1 MQDLNGSTNSWL
13 ALMANYDPVSF
24 AYQEGIGQPSTQVPI
39 RLADFG
45 IYGGAGVPA
54 STLGANGDFFFR
66 SDGAGGAN
74 TTIYHKEAGA
84 WVGLT
89 A

>member
-1 MQDLNGSTNSWL
+1 MPDL
-13 ALMANYDPVSF
+13 DPSSY
-24 AYQEGIGQPSTQVPI
+24 AYQEGIGQVPSLL
-39 RLADFG
+39 RLAQFR
-45 IYGGAGVPA
+45 IYGG
-54 STLGANGDFFFR
+54 TGAPSNSVGADGDFFLR

-74 TTIYHKEAGA
+74 TCIYHKEAGA

>member
-1 MQDLNGSTNSWL
+1 MVD
-13 ALMANYDPVSF
+13 YDPVSF
-24 AYQEGIGQPSTQVPI
+24 AYQEGTGQPSTQVPI
-39 RLADFG
+39 RLADFR